1 MNKKIQRILACVD
14 FSDFSVMV
22 LEHAMELAM
31 GSDAQVVIYNVIN
44 QRDIMNM
51 ENITFYV
58 PNKINVEEFIT
69 DQKISRLQMMKALI
83 KKAGFED
90 ESCISYKT
98 DVGVPFEKIL
108 ETIEEKNIDVIVMAN
123 QGRGNIARVLFGSVA
138 EKLFRHSP
146 VPVVSVRDRK
156 TFKREK

>member
-14 FSDFSVMV
+14 FSDYSVMV

-31 GSDAQVVIYNVIN
+31 ESYAQVILYNVIN
-44 QRDIMNM
+44 QRDIT
-51 ENITFYV
+51 NIESLAFFA
-58 PNKINVEEFIT
+58 PEKITVKEFIA
-69 DQKISRLQMMKALI
+69 DQKISRLQMMKELI
-83 KKAGFED
+83 KKAGFE
-90 ESCISYKT
+90 EKT
-98 DVGVPFEKIL
+98 CFSFKIDVGVPFEKIL
-108 ETIEEKNIDVIVMAN
+108 EIIEEKNIDLIVMAN
-123 QGRGNIARVLFGSVA
+123 QGKGNIARVLFGSVA